1 MFILV
6 PITTASNFDLPDDI
20 AKLLVDPKTYSN
32 PELLH
37 SVYTWARANNPF
49 GRAVI
54 EGFDPFWVTTKY
66 ADVSAISR
74 DSSLFRNGDYSV
86 VCRPKAAI
94 DYIIS
99 VTGSPHIV
107 KALVQF
113 DGDKHKK
120 MRALAQSWFM
130 PDSLLNLDERIR
142 RLARCCVDKLAH
154 YEGEVIDFSRN
165 IALYYPLHVIMD
177 ILGIP
182 SEDEAKM
189 LVLTQELFGGEDPE
203 LNRGKAEVASGKDV
217 LAKNLLAVVED
228 FRHYFDKLTS
238 DKRTSPRNDIA
249 TLLSNAVV
257 NGEPISDAN
266 RLGYYII
273 IATAGHDTTSSS
285 SAIAMWALSQFPD
298 LLPRLQADAALI
310 PKFVDEAVR
319 FASPVSHFMRTA
331 AADTEIRGRTVRK
344 GDWIMLCYGSAN
356 RDEDVF
362 DKPFEFSI
370 DRKEVHHLAFGTGP
384 HICLGQHL
392 AKMEMRILFEEMIP
406 RLERVESA
414 GELEMVAS
422 SFVGGPK
429 HLPLRCFMR

>member
-1 MFILV
+1 MYILD
-6 PITTASNFDLPDDI
+6 TTTSNFDLPDDI

-32 PELLH
+32 RELLH
-37 SVYTWARANNPF
+37 SVYTWARATNPF
-49 GRAVI
+49 GRANI
-54 EGFDPFWVTTKY
+54 EGFDPFWVATKH

-86 VCRPKAAI
+86 VCRSKAAI
-94 DYIIS
+94 NHVIS

-107 KALVQF
+107 KALVHV
-113 DGDKHKK
+113 DGDEHKEL
-120 MRALAQSWFM
+120 RALAQSWFM
-130 PDSLLNLDERIR
+130 PNSLLKLDERIR
-142 RLARCCVDKLAH
+142 RLARRCVDRLAQ
-154 YEGEVIDFSRN
+154 YEGRPIDFARD

-177 ILGIP
+177 ILGVP
-182 SEDEAKM
+182 SKDEAKM
-189 LVLTQELFGGEDPE
+189 LVLTQELLGGEDAE
-203 LNRGKAEVASGKDV
+203 LNREKQEITSDNEV
-217 LAKNLLAVVED
+217 LTKNLLAIVED
-228 FRHYFDKLTS
+228 FRRYFEKLTS
-238 DKRTSPRNDIA
+238 DRRRNPRNDMA
-249 TLLSNAVV
+249 TLLANAIV
-257 NGEPISDAN
+257 NGEPISDAS

-298 LLPRLQADAALI
+298 LLPRLQADPALI
-310 PKFVDEAVR
+310 PQFVDEAVR

-331 AADTEIRGRTVRK
+331 AADTEIRGRTIRK

-356 RDEDVF
+356 RDEDIF
-362 DKPFEFSI
+362 DEPFEFSI
-370 DRKEVHHLAFGTGP
+370 DRKEARHLAFGTGP
-384 HICLGQHL
+384 HVCLGQHL

-406 RLERVESA
+406 RLEGVESA